1 MTLVI
6 IVAFESVSQ
15 QTPDYDGAVGGPTD
29 SRFMPAERSRYTA
42 AMSRFAPSQLDLFAP
57 APEAPAR
64 PERAPLEELAE
75 LLALLRAADRLP
87 WPDLATTMAEERR
100 AYGLARLAGAEGA
113 RLAAAIMDET
123 ERLFSA
129 AEQEAARAA
138 AAP

>member
-1 MTLVI
+1 
-6 IVAFESVSQ
+6 
-15 QTPDYDGAVGGPTD
+15 
-29 SRFMPAERSRYTA
+29 
-42 AMSRFAPSQLDLFAP
+42 MSRFAPSQPDLFAP
-57 APEAPAR
+57 ASEAPAR
-64 PERAPLEELAE
+64 PERAPIEELAE

-87 WPDLATTMAEERR
+87 WPDLATTMAEEQR